1 MDFENTDEETRR
13 VRIEEWKAEKQ
24 QFSEMVNSTSVVN
37 GVLKNVKIHEKDLTT
52 LEGSGNIVEI
62 KSNYH
67 YWCSPN
73 YKVKKS
79 KPRKVNKKTIK
90 KKPRTI
96 QGNGQS
102 FNSQITFALMSKHI
116 RDNPEITYNGKVIKL
131 RNDAHAK
138 TAKTLVAGDD
148 GYVAGKNYELV
159 QKVYKVKLFR
169 NGQISIPGVLTEDF
183 SDIRTS
189 LEELCVYLSSILKTD
204 VQIGHL
210 STTTRNFKFMTMFG
224 SLDLTRF
231 QQYCNNHLTTLLN
244 TRWENIESFVY
255 SPVLMEKSL
264 TLTNAPQLEG
274 DYLGIYAKYLSEKYS
289 GPKYKK
295 YTDESRFAKLPE
307 QVPNMGE
314 FYSHCIFGDGANVK
328 NLYINFAD
336 VCNKMLHSDIIAI
349 HSDVAKKIADIEKKY
364 FITMK
369 QETKHAMRR
378 IALQSVVAN
387 LKKSLRKSKN
397 NIISNI
403 NYNPEIYA
411 GFILRIKSPI
421 PGDPNKQTTIKLFSS
436 GKINLDGANTRSD
449 AEYIYYWLNSVFNRN
464 PQLLYNEEINP
475 DDDEFSFS
483 AE

>member
-1 MDFENTDEETRR
+1 MDLEIVDEETRR
-13 VRIEEWKAEKQ
+13 AKIREWKEEKQ

-37 GVLKNVKIHEKDLTT
+37 GVLSNVKIHEKDLTE
-52 LEGSGNIVEI
+52 LVGLGNIVEI

-67 YWCSPN
+67 YWCSPD
-73 YKVKKS
+73 YKVKKP

-96 QGNGQS
+96 QGNGKS
-102 FNSQITFALMSKHI
+102 FNSQITFAMMSKHI
-116 RDNPEITYNGKVIKL
+116 RDNPNITYNGKVIKL

-148 GYVAGKNYELV
+148 GYDPNKNYELV
-159 QKVYKVKLFR
+159 EKVYKVKLFR

-189 LEELCVYLSSILKTD
+189 LEELCVYLSKVLKTD
-204 VQIGHL
+204 VQIESM
-210 STTTRNFKFMTMFG
+210 STTTRNFKFMTMYG
-224 SLDLTRF
+224 SLDLVKF
-231 QQYCNNHLTTLLN
+231 QHYCNNHLTTLLN

-255 SPVLMEKSL
+255 SPVLMEKSVAH
-264 TLTNAPQLEG
+264 TTAPQLNG
-274 DYLGIYAKYLSEKYS
+274 DYLGIYNKYLSEKYNA
-289 GPKYKK
+289 KK
-295 YTDESRFAKLPE
+295 FTDEIRFAKLPDM
-307 QVPNMGE
+307 VPNMGE
-314 FYSHCIFGDGANVK
+314 FYSHCTNVDGVK

-336 VCNKMLHSDIIAI
+336 MCNKMLHSDMIAI
-349 HSDVAKKIADIEKKY
+349 HAEVSKKITNIEKEY
-364 FITMK
+364 FITL
-369 QETKHAMRR
+369 QPQTKYVMRR
-378 IALQSVVAN
+378 IALQSTIVA
-387 LKKSLRKSKN
+387 LKKALRKSKN

-421 PGDPNKQTTIKLFSS
+421 PDDPTKQTTIKLFSS

-464 PQLLYNEEINP
+464 PQFLYNEAIDP
-475 DDDEFSFS
+475 DDDDYSFS
-483 AE
+483 E

>member
-1 MDFENTDEETRR
+1 MDIETTDEETRR
-13 VRIEEWKAEKQ
+13 ARIEEWKAEKQ
-24 QFSEMVNSTSVVN
+24 QFSELVNSTSVVN
-37 GVLKNVKIHEKDLTT
+37 GVLTNVKIHEKDLTT
-52 LEGSGNIVEI
+52 LVGRGCIVEI

-67 YWCSPN
+67 YWCSPD

-116 RDNPEITYNGKVIKL
+116 RDNPDITYNGKVIKL

-138 TAKTLVAGDD
+138 TAKTLVVGDE
-148 GYVAGKNYELV
+148 GYVEGKSYELV
-159 QKVYKVKLFR
+159 KKIYKVKLFR

-183 SDIRTS
+183 SDIRAS
-189 LEELCVYLSSILKTD
+189 LEELCVYLSEILKTD
-204 VQIGHL
+204 VRIGNL

-224 SLDLTRF
+224 SLDLVKF

-244 TRWENIESFVY
+244 TRWDNIESFVY
-255 SPVLMEKSL
+255 SPILMDKSL
-264 TLTNAPQLEG
+264 DETTAPQLEG
-274 DYLGIYAKYLSEKYS
+274 DYLGIYAKYLSQKYS
-289 GPKYKK
+289 AKK
-295 YTDESRFAKLPE
+295 YTDESRFAKLPT

-314 FYSHCIFGDGANVK
+314 FYSHCTFGEGIK
-328 NLYINFAD
+328 NLYVNFSD
-336 VCNKMLHSDIIAI
+336 LCNKMLHSNIIEI
-349 HSDVAKKIADIEKKY
+349 HAEVNEKIESIEKKY
-364 FITMK
+364 FIKM
-369 QETKHAMRR
+369 QPNTKLVMRR
-378 IALQSVVAN
+378 IALQSVVAA

-403 NYNPEIYA
+403 NYNPEIFA

-421 PGDPNKQTTIKLFSS
+421 PEIPTKQTTIKLFSS
-436 GKINLDGANTRSD
+436 GKINLDGANARSD

-464 PQLLYNEEINP
+464 PQLLYNEAINP

-483 AE
+483 EE